1 MREKFEMMVH
11 YDGRDLF
18 LIVDGGVKIAK
29 RGDMVWIPL
38 EPGWTVRD
46 DPYPDAITMEYQGRV
61 VGTLYLDEAEE
72 VGTPHH
78 ASCRSALIHKTD
90 ITPPSPLGDP
100 VGWGAA
106 AGWTDGFAEG

>member
-1 MREKFEMMVH
+1 MSEKFELMVH

-29 RGDMVWIPL
+29 RGDMAWIPL

-46 DPYPDAITMEYQGRV
+46 DPYPVAITVEHQGRV

-72 VGTPHH
+72 VGTPH
-78 ASCRSALIHKTD
+78 
-90 ITPPSPLGDP
+90 
-100 VGWGAA
+100 
-106 AGWTDGFAEG
+106 